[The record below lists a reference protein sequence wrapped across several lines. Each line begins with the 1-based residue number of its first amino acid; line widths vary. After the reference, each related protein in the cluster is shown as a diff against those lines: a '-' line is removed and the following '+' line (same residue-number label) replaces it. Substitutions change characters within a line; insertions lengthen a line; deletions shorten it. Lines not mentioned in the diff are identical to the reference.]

1 MISRAH
7 QFRCVQCALIKFGQS
22 SFARKTGSAVFDRGS
37 IEVNIIIIANTEI
50 AIEFGRVSAGGEKS
64 VPRLPVN
71 RAPPPSGRS
80 LVKSKANVI
89 SMESSG
95 FNRNETRTAPFFQFE
110 FRSI

>member
-50 AIEFGRVSAGGEKS
+50 AIEFGRVERRVSLDF
-64 VPRLPVN
+64 RLTEPLHLP
-71 RAPPPSGRS
+71 ADRS
-80 LVKSKANVI
+80 
-89 SMESSG
+89 
-95 FNRNETRTAPFFQFE
+95 
-110 FRSI
+110 